1 MTDEKQQI
9 DAIVPAEEKAPPQ
22 GSSQKADISQGKPQS
37 LRETLRETILA
48 AKKEAESKSE
58 QQAEKAKE
66 PEKSEKSEADPPEKE
81 VKKAETPAPADEADK
96 PKGDELKSKVSDEK
110 EEGAKGQEKS
120 TLKPPASWSKSSR
133 AEWDTLPE
141 SIQKTILKRE
151 EDTARGVEEL
161 RKKQQDEISSWKTRH
176 SDVEEAIRPYEDAIQ
191 QSGRTKGQVVK
202 DLLDWNMALVGPH
215 KLQAFQAL
223 ARSFGVDMS
232 QLSGVAAAHS
242 ALDASQTDSPP
253 PVQAPVVDRSWEP
266 AIRSVAQRLEQ
277 FEQATAAQRQAAAEQ
292 VVHNWAK
299 DKTHFERVRV
309 LMAQLVDNDAK
320 MGGVRFLRNG
330 QIDMDAAYE
339 AAVWADP
346 EVRADLLKEQR
357 EEHEAAVKTAAEKA
371 KADADARLLAEKAK
385 ADAEKARRAAVSLR
399 PSAPISGVNG
409 AAPGTIAT
417 RETVRD
423 SIKRALSGM

>member
-9 DAIVPAEEKAPPQ
+9 DPIVPAEEKAIPQ
-22 GSSQKADISQGKPQS
+22 DSSPKADVSPGKPQS
-37 LRETLRETILA
+37 LRETILA

-58 QQAEKAKE
+58 QQEPAKE
-66 PEKSEKSEADPPEKE
+66 PEKSEKPAAEPPEKE
-81 VKKAETPAPADEADK
+81 VKKPEKSPPADEADK
-96 PKGDELKSKVSDEK
+96 PKGAKDSGDR
-110 EEGAKGQEKS
+110 EEGNKGQEKS
-120 TLKPPASWSKSSR
+120 TLKPPTSWSKSSR
-133 AEWDTLPE
+133 AEWDALPE
-141 SIQKTILKRE
+141 SIQQTILKRE
-151 EDTARGVEEL
+151 EDTARGVDEL
-161 RKKQQDEISSWKTRH
+161 KKRHQDDVSAWRTRH

-191 QSGRTKGQVVK
+191 NSGRTKGQVVK

-223 ARSFGVDMS
+223 ARSFGVDVN
-232 QLSGVAAAHS
+232 QIAGVTVAHS
-242 ALDASQTDSPP
+242 APDASQADFYA

-266 AIRSVAQRLEQ
+266 AIRNVAQRLEE
-277 FEQATAAQRQAAAEQ
+277 FERNTAAQRQAAAEQ

-320 MGGVRFLRNG
+320 MGGVRFLKNG
-330 QIDMDAAYE
+330 QIDMDAAYD

-346 EVRADLLKEQR
+346 EVRADLLREQR
-357 EEHEAAVKTAAEKA
+357 EQHEAAVKTAAEKA
-371 KADADARLLAEKAK
+371 KAEADARLMAEKTR

-409 AAPGTIAT
+409 AAPGSVLS
-417 RETVRD
+417 RESVRD